1 MPDAA
6 HVESLPAL
14 AADSHQGWRAQ
25 LSLAFTRTGSRTWL
39 SRRTHVGPLV
49 VQKPFYPEGDE
60 VCQCIIVH
68 PPGGIAGGDSIELQ
82 ADVGAGAHVQLTT
95 PGATKW
101 YRAAGRRAAQSIAFE
116 VAQDAILEW
125 CPQSTIVFD
134 GADAKSNIN
143 VQLRGNARYI
153 GWDTVCLG
161 RTASDERFG
170 DGLWRQSIDI
180 ERDDALVWSERASVR
195 GASRLLSSPVGLN
208 AAPVFGTFVAVP
220 FDCNPALLAECR
232 DHDPLEGEGAV
243 TCIGDVLIAR
253 YRGKSSEAAHAYFIT
268 LWSVVRPRMMG
279 RVAVV
284 PRIWRT

>member
-6 HVESLPAL
+6 RIESLPAL
-14 AADSHQGWRAQ
+14 AADSHHGWRAQ
-25 LSLAFTRTGSRTWL
+25 LSLAFTRTGSRTRL
-39 SRRTHVGPLV
+39 SRRAHVGPLV

-82 ADVGAGAHVQLTT
+82 ADVGAGAHAQLTT
-95 PGATKW
+95 PGAAKW
-101 YRAAGRRAAQSIAFE
+101 YRAAGRRAAQSIAFN
-116 VAQDAILEW
+116 VAADAILEW
-125 CPQSTIVFD
+125 CPQGTIVFD
-134 GADAKSNIN
+134 GADARSNLR
-143 VQLRGNARYI
+143 VALRGNARYI

-170 DGLWRQSIDI
+170 SGSWRQWVDI

-220 FDCNPALLAECR
+220 FDCNPALLAEYR
-232 DHDPLEGEGAV
+232 IHTPMEGEGGV

-253 YRGKSSEAAHAYFIT
+253 YRGQSSEAAHAYFIT
-268 LWSVVRPRMMG
+268 LWSVVRPRMIG
-279 RVAVV
+279 RAAVL